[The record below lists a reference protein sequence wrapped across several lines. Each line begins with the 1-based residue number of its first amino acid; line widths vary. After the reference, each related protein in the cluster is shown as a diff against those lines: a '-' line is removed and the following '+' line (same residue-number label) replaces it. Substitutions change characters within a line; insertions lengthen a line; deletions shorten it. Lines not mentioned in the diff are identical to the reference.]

1 METMVKKI
9 LEIDSKL
16 QNLSVDKEQ
25 EMKKA
30 DSEIQKKTVEIN
42 NKYEEMFNEQ
52 SQKISIEETESANI
66 KVFNT
71 ENEVEKLL
79 FRMNSQYENSYE
91 DWVDR
96 IFNRITKQH

>member
-52 SQKISIEETESANI
+52 SQKILIEETESANI